1 MVCETNFS
9 CDGIV
14 AWFLYRD
21 FVAAI
26 SNGSEYIF
34 FPKGI
39 SGFLLGEIMV
49 VWSHLLHESFGVI
62 DVSQLEHPIPEG
74 VSFY

>member
-1 MVCETNFS
+1 
-9 CDGIV
+9 
-14 AWFLYRD
+14 
-21 FVAAI
+21 
-26 SNGSEYIF
+26 
-34 FPKGI
+34 
-39 SGFLLGEIMV
+39 MV